1 MKSARRLR
9 ESLPAIGLGTFL
21 AFDRLPGEPREDLE
35 AVMRQFCDAGG
46 RVVDTSPLYG
56 MGEVNVGD
64 LAAKLGVNDQL
75 FITNKIWSTGE
86 YLGDR
91 SHAQR
96 SLEISLQRLWRKQM
110 DAMLCHSLVNA
121 GTVVPL
127 LKEWRTAGLIKYAG
141 VSHHEA
147 LYFMS
152 WPTGSRTAT
161 STSCRLTTRLP
172 CATPNSA
179 SCPQRPSAA
188 WP

>member
-1 MKSARRLR
+1 MKRLHHSALSRRDFIAKGSASLAAAATAMSWAARGHAQAASPIMKSARRLR

-35 AVMRQFCDAGG
+35 AVMRQFWDAGG

-91 SHAQR
+91 SHALR
-96 SLEISLQRLWRKQM
+96 SLENSLQRLWRKQIDVM
-110 DAMLCHSLVNA
+110 MCHSLVNA
-121 GTVVPL
+121 GTV
-127 LKEWRTAGLIKYAG
+127 AQ
-141 VSHHEA
+141 
-147 LYFMS
+147 
-152 WPTGSRTAT
+152 SRTHQV
-161 STSCRLTTRLP
+161 RRRLP
-172 CATPNSA
+172 S
-179 SCPQRPSAA
+179 
-188 WP
+188 